1 MATQMNR
8 IDFLVQKND
17 LAKTEFREVLCKPL
31 SQGQIRLSIDR
42 FAFTSNNISYAQAG
56 DALNYWAFF
65 PAPDGFGSIPV
76 WGFATVMESKVDEVA
91 IGEIIWG
98 YYPMSTHVVLEPKQL
113 TSRGFIDGAFHR
125 QAQHII
131 YNQYTRCQADAWHED
146 GQENLE
152 ALLRPLFATS
162 WLVEDFLADQN
173 FFEAETILLSSAS
186 SKTAYATAVQL
197 QHRANIQVVG
207 LTSAAHQKFCQS
219 LGCYHQVLTY
229 QQLAEIPEDSKCL
242 YIDFSGNAKLRS
254 DIHMR
259 FQHLKYD
266 CAVGVTHFDQQGSAK
281 GLPGPRATFFFAP
294 AQVAKRSSEW
304 GNSVLMQR
312 IIADWKS
319 FIHKVSN
326 LHAPW
331 LSVETHL
338 GPAAV
343 SEIYSQVLSGN
354 VDPKVGLMLSLS
366 KQKSS
371 HLSMPQV
378 PQR

>member
-1 MATQMNR
+1 MASQMKS
-8 IDFLVQKND
+8 IDFLVRKDD
-17 LAKTEFREVLCKPL
+17 LSKTELREALCKPL
-31 SQGQIRLSIDR
+31 SHGQIRLSIDR

-56 DALNYWAFF
+56 DALNYWTFF
-65 PAPDGFGSIPV
+65 PAPEGFGSIPV
-76 WGFATVMESKVDEVA
+76 WGFATVVESKLDDLPV
-91 IGEIIWG
+91 GELIWG

-113 TSRGFIDGAFHR
+113 TARGFIDGASHR
-125 QAQHII
+125 QEQHII
-131 YNQYTRCQADAWHED
+131 YNQYTRCQTDAWHED
-146 GQENLE
+146 GQEDLE

-173 FFEAETILLSSAS
+173 FFDADTILLSSAS

-197 QHRANIQVVG
+197 QHRAGIQVVG
-207 LTSAAHQKFCQS
+207 LTSAANQKFCQH

-229 QQLAEIPEDSKCL
+229 EQLAEMPDDTKCV
-242 YIDFSGNAKLRS
+242 YIDFAGNAKLRS

-259 FQHLKYD
+259 FKHLKYD

-312 IIADWKS
+312 IVADWKS
-319 FIHKVSN
+319 FRHKVSN
-326 LHAPW
+326 RQAPW

-343 SEIYSQVLSGN
+343 SEIYSQVLSGK

-366 KQKSS
+366 THKF
-371 HLSMPQV
+371 
-378 PQR
+378 